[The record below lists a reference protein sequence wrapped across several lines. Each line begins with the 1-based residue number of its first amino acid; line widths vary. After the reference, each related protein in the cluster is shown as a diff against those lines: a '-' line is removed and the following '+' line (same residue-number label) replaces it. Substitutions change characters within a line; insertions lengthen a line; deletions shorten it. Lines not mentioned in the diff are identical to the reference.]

1 MKLPP
6 LISVPLSWLYGMVVH
21 IRHKLFDLKIL
32 RSEEF
37 DIPVV
42 CIGNLT
48 VGGTGKTPVAEL
60 LIERFSEHYRVGVL
74 SRGYRRRTKGFVLST
89 PASSAR
95 TIGDEPRQMKL
106 KYPSVPV
113 AVCEKRAEGIRLLRK
128 AHPEIE
134 LIILDDA
141 FQHRYV
147 EPWVNILLMD
157 YNNPVYR
164 DRLLPWGRLRDTCNQ
179 IHRANFVLVTK
190 CPDDLNPLDMRIVI
204 NSLGLFPYQS
214 LYFTRMRQGE
224 ITPLFADRVV
234 GKVREGDPVIAMSGI
249 ANPVPLLESLRKRF
263 DVVAELT
270 FDDHHTYR
278 LSDMRRLEA
287 LFAAYPD
294 AVVLTTEKDAVK
306 LTNRKKVPE
315 AVQQRL
321 YYVPIHVSFVADSES
336 EFLRQLELYVR
347 TNQKY
352 SLLHPE

>member
-164 DRLLPWGRLRDTCNQ
+164 DRLLPWGRLRDTRNQ

-224 ITPLFADRVV
+224 ITPLFADRAV

-249 ANPVPLLESLRKRF
+249 ANPVPLLENLRKRF

>member
-32 RSEEF
+32 RSQEF

-89 PASSAR
+89 PTSSAR

-106 KYPSVPV
+106 KYPAVPV

-164 DRLLPWGRLRDTCNQ
+164 DRLLPWGRLRDTRNQ

-224 ITPLFADRVV
+224 ITPLFADRAV

-249 ANPVPLLESLRKRF
+249 ANPVPLLENLRKRF

>member
-113 AVCEKRAEGIRLLRK
+113 AGCEKRAEGIRLLRK

-157 YNNPVYR
+157 YNNPVYC
-164 DRLLPWGRLRDTCNQ
+164 DRLLPWGRLRDTRNQ

>member
-60 LIERFSEHYRVGVL
+60 FIERFSEHYRVGVL
-74 SRGYRRRTKGFVLST
+74 SRGYRRKTKGFVLST
-89 PASSAR
+89 PTSSAR

-164 DRLLPWGRLRDTCNQ
+164 DRLLPWGRLRDTRNQ

-224 ITPLFADRVV
+224 ITPLFADRAV

-249 ANPVPLLESLRKRF
+249 ANPVPLLENLRKRF

>member
-164 DRLLPWGRLRDTCNQ
+164 DRLLPWGRLRDTRNQ

-224 ITPLFADRVV
+224 ITPLVADRVV

>member
-74 SRGYRRRTKGFVLST
+74 SRGYRRKTKGFVLST
-89 PASSAR
+89 PTSSAR

-157 YNNPVYR
+157 YNNPVFR
-164 DRLLPWGRLRDTCNQ
+164 DRLLPWGRLRDTRNQ

-224 ITPLFADRVV
+224 ITPLFADRAV

-249 ANPVPLLESLRKRF
+249 ANPVPLLENLRKRF

>member
-60 LIERFSEHYRVGVL
+60 LIERFSEHYRDGVL

-164 DRLLPWGRLRDTCNQ
+164 DRLLPWGRLRDTRNQ

>member
-1 MKLPP
+1 
-6 LISVPLSWLYGMVVH
+6 
-21 IRHKLFDLKIL
+21 
-32 RSEEF
+32 
-37 DIPVV
+37 
-42 CIGNLT
+42 
-48 VGGTGKTPVAEL
+48 
-60 LIERFSEHYRVGVL
+60 
-74 SRGYRRRTKGFVLST
+74 
-89 PASSAR
+89 
-95 TIGDEPRQMKL
+95 
-106 KYPSVPV
+106 
-113 AVCEKRAEGIRLLRK
+113 
-128 AHPEIE
+128 
-134 LIILDDA
+134 
-141 FQHRYV
+141 
-147 EPWVNILLMD
+147 MD

-164 DRLLPWGRLRDTCNQ
+164 DRLLPWGRLRDTRNQ

-224 ITPLFADRVV
+224 ITPLFADRAV

>member
-74 SRGYRRRTKGFVLST
+74 SRGYRRKTKGFVLST
-89 PASSAR
+89 PTSSAR

-164 DRLLPWGRLRDTCNQ
+164 DRLLPWGRLRDTRNQ

-204 NSLGLFPYQS
+204 NSLGLVPYQS

-224 ITPLFADRVV
+224 ITPLFADRAV

-249 ANPVPLLESLRKRF
+249 ANPVPLLENLRKRF

>member
-21 IRHKLFDLKIL
+21 IRHKLFDLKVL

-74 SRGYRRRTKGFVLST
+74 SRGYRRKTKGFVLST
-89 PASSAR
+89 PTSSAR

-164 DRLLPWGRLRDTCNQ
+164 DRLLPWGRLRDTRNQ

-224 ITPLFADRVV
+224 ITPLFADRAV

-249 ANPVPLLESLRKRF
+249 ANPVPLLENLRKRF

>member
-42 CIGNLT
+42 CIGNVT

-74 SRGYRRRTKGFVLST
+74 SRGYRRKTKGFVLST
-89 PASSAR
+89 PTSSAR

-164 DRLLPWGRLRDTCNQ
+164 DRLLPWGRLRDTRNQ

-224 ITPLFADRVV
+224 ITPLFADRAV

-249 ANPVPLLESLRKRF
+249 ANPVPLLENLRKRF

>member
-1 MKLPP
+1 MLRTLWAAP
-6 LISVPLSWLYGMVVH
+6 LAWIYGLVVG

-37 DIPVV
+37 DIPIV
-42 CIGNLT
+42 CVGNLT
-48 VGGTGKTPVAEL
+48 VGGTGKTPVTEY
-60 LIERFSEHYRVGVL
+60 LIEYFASRYNIAVL
-74 SRGYRRRTKGFVLST
+74 SRGYKRKTRGFVLSDVR
-89 PASSAR
+89 SSFRA
-95 TIGDEPRQMKL
+95 IGDEPKQIKL
-106 KYPSVPV
+106 KYPEIPV
-113 AVCEKRAEGIRLLRK
+113 AVCERRVEGIRRLRE
-128 AHPEIE
+128 AHPEVN

-147 EPWVNILLMD
+147 ESWVNILLMD
-157 YNNPVYR
+157 YNNPIYH
-164 DRLLPWGRLRDTCNQ
+164 DSFLPQGTLRDSRSQ
-179 IHRANFVLVTK
+179 LYRANFVLVTK

-224 ITPLFADRVV
+224 ITPLFADRAV

>member
-74 SRGYRRRTKGFVLST
+74 SRGYRRKTKGFVLST
-89 PASSAR
+89 PTSSAR

-164 DRLLPWGRLRDTCNQ
+164 DRLLPWGRLRDTRNQ

-224 ITPLFADRVV
+224 ITPLFADRAV

-249 ANPVPLLESLRKRF
+249 ANPVPLLENLRKRF

-278 LSDMRRLEA
+278 LSEMRRLEA